1 MNMLMIKYIQLIH
14 LISRLQKKEPT
25 YKIIFSYNES
35 KLTSI
40 VYKYYLETVRTIF
53 NKKDPYEIRKY
64 F

>member
-40 VYKYYLETVRTIF
+40 VYKYYLETVKTIF
-53 NKKDPYEIRKY
+53 NKKR
-64 F
+64 FL